1 MALIR
6 LSNIEK
12 SFQDGEDREN
22 NVLRGINMEVEKG
35 EFIAIKGPSGSGKST
50 FLRLINQLEIL
61 RPDSGIYLLDGME
74 MTTDGIDLATIRN
87 SRIGFV
93 FQDHRLMPQYTV
105 LENILLPALATAS
118 RCTREEIEY
127 AHQLM
132 ELTHISKWRGN
143 IRIRYP
149 EVRRAG

>member
-35 EFIAIKGPSGSGKST
+35 EFIAIKGPSGSGKTTLLSILGT
-50 FLRLINQLEIL
+50 IL

-105 LENILLPALATAS
+105 LENILLPALA
-118 RCTREEIEY
+118 
-127 AHQLM
+127 
-132 ELTHISKWRGN
+132 
-143 IRIRYP
+143 
-149 EVRRAG
+149 

>member
-35 EFIAIKGPSGSGKST
+35 EFIAIKGPSGSGKTTLLSILGT
-50 FLRLINQLEIL
+50 IL

-87 SRIGFV
+87 SRI
-93 FQDHRLMPQYTV
+93 
-105 LENILLPALATAS
+105 ALS
-118 RCTREEIEY
+118 
-127 AHQLM
+127 
-132 ELTHISKWRGN
+132 SK
-143 IRIRYP
+143 II
-149 EVRRAG
+149 V

>member
-35 EFIAIKGPSGSGKST
+35 EFIAIEGPSGSGKTTLLSILGT
-50 FLRLINQLEIL
+50 IL

-74 MTTDGIDLATIRN
+74 MTTDGIDLATATLTQQ
-87 SRIGFV
+87 V
-93 FQDHRLMPQYTV
+93 HLK
-105 LENILLPALATAS
+105 NILP
-118 RCTREEIEY
+118 IFPVNEY
-127 AHQLM
+127 MTSL
-132 ELTHISKWRGN
+132 EFKL
-143 IRIRYP
+143 
-149 EVRRAG
+149 

>member
-35 EFIAIKGPSGSGKST
+35 EFIAIKGPSGSGKTTLLSILGT
-50 FLRLINQLEIL
+50 IL

-74 MTTDGIDLATIRN
+74 MTTDG
-87 SRIGFV
+87 
-93 FQDHRLMPQYTV
+93 
-105 LENILLPALATAS
+105 NIQFLRRYFYRRWRQLPDVHE
-118 RCTREEIEY
+118 R
-127 AHQLM
+127 
-132 ELTHISKWRGN
+132 K
-143 IRIRYP
+143 
-149 EVRRAG
+149 

>member
-35 EFIAIKGPSGSGKST
+35 EFIAIKGPSGSGKTTLLSILGT
-50 FLRLINQLEIL
+50 IL

-74 MTTDGIDLATIRN
+74 MTRSEERRVGKECR
-87 SRIGFV
+87 SRWSPY
-93 FQDHRLMPQYTV
+93 H
-105 LENILLPALATAS
+105 
-118 RCTREEIEY
+118 
-127 AHQLM
+127 
-132 ELTHISKWRGN
+132 
-143 IRIRYP
+143 
-149 EVRRAG
+149 